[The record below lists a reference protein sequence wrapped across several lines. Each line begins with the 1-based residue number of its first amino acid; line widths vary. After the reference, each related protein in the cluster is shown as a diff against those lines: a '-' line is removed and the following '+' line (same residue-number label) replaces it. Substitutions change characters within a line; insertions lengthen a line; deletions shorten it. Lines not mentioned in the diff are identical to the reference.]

1 MGEVH
6 RTVTLVVLNWKNE
19 AATTRCV
26 DSLRAMEYSELCEIV
41 VVDNE
46 STPRSRAA
54 LEGLGVRTVPLQN
67 NRGFA
72 GGMNAGIAAAQGA
85 VVGLLNNDLVADGA
99 WLAEG
104 LRVLADESVGMVG
117 GRVFVWDGSSN
128 LVEDGVGEDL
138 VHIDPDR
145 GFGVLGAAP
154 ANEQRMVGIDG
165 SNILARSDLLKGLG
179 GFDESFFAYYEDID
193 LSARVLAARFEIVF
207 TPAMKV
213 WHRRGTSSD
222 QVPYRRAYWATRN
235 QYYVIAKH
243 LPKSVW
249 VRAVLAL
256 TIENLAA
263 VLLGHRGGVRSPG
276 RRLRR
281 AERWGMTAAVGWF
294 LVHPLRLLRV
304 RQAVIASGHHDEE
317 WATKIRGAAHAQ
329 TR

>member
-1 MGEVH
+1 MSEVH
-6 RTVTLVVLNWKNE
+6 RAVTLVVLNWKNE
-19 AATTRCV
+19 AATARCV
-26 DSLRAMEYSELCEIV
+26 DSLRAMEFAELCEIV

-46 STPRSRAA
+46 STPKSRAA
-54 LEGLGVRTVPLQN
+54 LRDLGVRTIPLQT

-72 GGMNAGIAAAQGA
+72 GGMNAGIAAARGA

-117 GRVFVWDGSSN
+117 GRAFVWDGSSN
-128 LVEDGVGEDL
+128 LVDDGFGEAL
-138 VHIDPDR
+138 VYVDADR
-145 GFGVLGAAP
+145 GFGILGDAP
-154 ANEQRMVGIDG
+154 PNEQRTAGVDG
-165 SNILARSDLLKGLG
+165 SNILARSELLKRLG
-179 GFDESFFAYYEDID
+179 GFDESFFAYSEDID
-193 LSARVLAARFEIVF
+193 LSARVLAAGCEIVF

-213 WHRRGTSSD
+213 WHRKGTSSD

-249 VRAVLAL
+249 VRALLAV
-256 TIENLAA
+256 TFENLAA
-263 VLLGHRGGVRSPG
+263 VLLGHRGGFRSPG
-276 RRLRR
+276 RRIRR

-294 LVHPLRLLRV
+294 LVHPLRLLRM
-304 RQAVIASGHHDEE
+304 RRAVIASGHHDEE
-317 WATKIRGAAHAQ
+317 WATKIRGLAHAQ